1 MTSRETEIE
10 LQAAVRRAWQ
20 PLTVPR
26 RSHHHYRSSRNFK
39 ELARKNGVQ
48 ISNEANAA
56 FEESIEYRKMGRP
69 GSEALALACAA
80 TQGHPAACLLLAGIS
95 FVRAMDQS
103 VVNTRAEYLRALGW
117 LQSLDRRRFKKDYLR
132 TSIEL
137 QKQKN
142 PETDFDDCNISS
154 FRRLIEWN
162 EGKLTVI
169 SKLIQKPRFEN
180 HDGTRYLRLN
190 SPMSFRGLLTEETT
204 QRLLNTIRYEYPWA
218 TELSTELENAPIL
231 TRGTGAKWIKLPP
244 ILIVGPPGTGKTR
257 LARRIA
263 EVADLPYQLINFSGS
278 ADNRDLAGTSKGW
291 GSASPSRICEVFID
305 TESPNPIVLLDEID
319 KATRDT
325 RNGDALATLLTML
338 APETQRRFRDE
349 ALSTEFDLQYINWI
363 ATANTLTGLGR
374 PLLSRLRVVNLTAPP
389 PSAAERLVEVGVR
402 EFALVN
408 RLDPSTLPEIQPTVR
423 EALVQAMVRGA
434 TPRALSNM
442 IGEVMAIEMKSIRA
456 RAH

>member
-1 MTSRETEIE
+1 MASPETEIK
-10 LQAAVRRAWQ
+10 LQAAVRLAWQ

-26 RSHHHYRSSRNFK
+26 RSYRRNHVSRNFQ
-39 ELARKNGVQ
+39 ELAQKNGVRL
-48 ISNEANAA
+48 SDEANAA
-56 FEESIEYRKMGRP
+56 FEESIEYRKMGRL
-69 GSEALALACAA
+69 GSEAVALAYAA
-80 TQGHPAACLLLAGIS
+80 TQGHPAACLLLAGTS
-95 FVRAMDQS
+95 FVRAMDHS
-103 VVNTRAEYLRALGW
+103 VVNARAEYLRALGW
-117 LQSLDRRRFKKDYLR
+117 LQSLDLRRFKQDYLR
-132 TSIEL
+132 TFTEL
-137 QKQKN
+137 KKRKKS
-142 PETDFDDCNISS
+142 ETDFEDCKISA
-154 FRRLIEWN
+154 FRRLVEWN

-169 SKLIQKPRFEN
+169 SNLIQKPRFEN
-180 HDGTRYLRLN
+180 HDGARYLRLN
-190 SPMSFRGLLTEETT
+190 SPMSFRGMLTEELT
-204 QRLLNTIRYEYPWA
+204 QRLLDTVRYEYPWA
-218 TELSTELENAPIL
+218 TELSTELENALIL

-349 ALSTEFDLQYINWI
+349 ALGTEFDLQYVNWI
-363 ATANTLTGLGR
+363 ATANSLTGLGR
-374 PLLSRLRVVNLTAPP
+374 PLLSRLRVVKLTAPP

-408 RLDPSTLPEIQPTVR
+408 RLDSGTLPEIQPTVR

-442 IGEVMAIEMKSIRA
+442 IGEILAIEMKSIRA